1 MRNFIGRNGF
11 NWFVGV
17 VEDRNDPIEL
27 GRVRVRAFGW
37 HTDDKGAI
45 PTEELPWAVP
55 INSIDSASVSGV
67 GKSPTGMVEGS
78 WVFGFFMDGDRA
90 QEPAIMGTLPGI
102 PSEKSNSAFGFND
115 PTEKFPRYTNESDVN
130 KLARGENTRIYA
142 PDQLIKEPS
151 SPFNAKY
158 PYNHVSE
165 TESGHIKEYDDTEGS
180 ERIREQHTSGTF
192 YEVHPDGS
200 KTEHIVKDNYTVI
213 AGNDNIRVKGDVNV
227 YVDGDVNLKVTGD
240 YRADIGGKC
249 DIISGGNMRLI
260 APRIDWNPTSIN
272 PNLGELPTETEFGSV
287 EISGNATEFIADRN
301 PTATATEINS
311 CPELDYDNETAW
323 ITKIIQEI
331 WMKLK
336 WKKGSRLLVNWEEIY
351 QKYPTQLGTV
361 DIFDEG
367 NPSPNTQRIRIEEN
381 RKNGTRSHTIIDYE
395 NTTAGHIERIRSSV
409 EKMAREIRAKG
420 DGEELYNLFKKI
432 IDPNI
437 PVYPVSQMLI
447 GDEINPTTP
456 KGTVDPKQSFRV
468 MGGGWYE
475 AFDIMLFIQMEGI
488 SLLETFIHE
497 LGGHDHHVAKWGSGN
512 NNLLTD
518 SEVDSLIKTF
528 TRSKHESTK
537 SSSRLVDLFLLL
549 SAYQPYQM
557 EDEFL
562 SRVLGYVAVNRCTTF
577 EVDMYPTL
585 CRLGV
590 KLSEKTV
597 KAIDADLVSLG
608 LNRKVPDNYKP
619 ASDVT
624 YA

>member
-1 MRNFIGRNGF
+1 MRNFIGKQF
-11 NWFVGV
+11 TWFIGV
-17 VEDRNDPIEL
+17 VEDRNDPKEL
-27 GRVRVRAFGW
+27 GRVRVRAFGY
-37 HTDDKGAI
+37 HNEDKGKI
-45 PTEELPWAVP
+45 PTKDLPWAVP

-78 WVFGFFMDGDRA
+78 WVFGFFLDGDRA
-90 QEPAIMGTLPGI
+90 QEPAIIGTIPGM

-336 WKKGSRLLVNWEEIY
+336 WKRGSRLLVNWEEIY

-395 NTTAGHIERIRSSV
+395 NTTAEHIERIRSSV